1 MAQDR
6 FISEFLVEEVSFV
19 APAQVTVIGMDA
31 AKGEHLHLVFTD
43 VREFRIDAAP
53 TDRSFVLLD
62 VRLLDITAWQREGV
76 RVRFADETP
85 GDFVVEAGSVEE
97 ITKNKSD

>member
-19 APAQVTVIGMDA
+19 APSQVTVIGLDA

-53 TDRSFVLLD
+53 TDRSSVLLD
-62 VRLLDITAWQREGV
+62 VRLQDITAWQREESH
-76 RVRFADETP
+76 VRFADKTP

-97 ITKNKSD
+97 IITKSSD